1 MELFEL
7 ESLFDFGKYKN
18 RKLIDVA
25 IENAMYIEWCIINV
39 KGFKISNESVI
50 EIKKIYPKFLVD
62 EEAIMILKKKQRSY
76 DEHYSN
82 LSSGSHWDGENWES
96 SLDTD
101 QQSEEWGDNY
111 DDCSYGSKWDNE
123 NYNDSLDTDQ
133 QSPEWWDSL

>member
-7 ESLFDFGKYKN
+7 ESHFDFGKYKN

-62 EEAIMILKKKQRSY
+62 EKAVIILKNKQRSY
-76 DEHYSN
+76 EEY
-82 LSSGSHWDGENWES
+82 LEIES
-96 SLDTD
+96 KR
-101 QQSEEWGDNY
+101 NY
-111 DDCSYGSKWDNE
+111 DYDDNFDNNSSSSNWDNE
-123 NYNDSLDTDQ
+123 YYNDSLDTDQ